1 MRLDCKRNDDDN
13 DDDNDNPEPRALRGA
28 PQRKDGINM
37 IGTDYT
43 PGLLAELAKK
53 PNVRAMEIPVTPK
66 GQWVSSCTRRYTDE
80 GVCKTT
86 LFDVGDVE
94 LASVTAEY
102 DEDSTRFGSIL
113 DREVEKVAVSAQ
125 PAGLCVSFAVG
136 RWFEE
141 GLDRVSIVLSPAAS
155 VEFESEIGAVSVIEE
170 VETTSDVITSFFEDE
185 TSDEP
190 WLVVVEPC

>member
-1 MRLDCKRNDDDN
+1 
-13 DDDNDNPEPRALRGA
+13 
-28 PQRKDGINM
+28 M

-53 PNVRAMEIPVTPK
+53 SNVRRLEIPVAPK
-66 GQWVSSCTRRYTDE
+66 GQRVSSCTKRYTDDW
-80 GVCKTT
+80 VCKTT

-102 DEDSTRFGSIL
+102 DEDSTRFGSVL
-113 DREVEKVAVSAQ
+113 DHEVEKVTVSSQ
-125 PAGLCVSFAVG
+125 PAGLSVSFVVS

-141 GLDRVSIVLSPAAS
+141 GLDRISVVLAPSAS
-155 VEFESEIGAVSVIEE
+155 VDIESEVGAVSVIEE
-170 VETTSDVITSFFEDE
+170 TNTMSDVITSFFEDE

-190 WLVVVEPC
+190 WLVIVEPR